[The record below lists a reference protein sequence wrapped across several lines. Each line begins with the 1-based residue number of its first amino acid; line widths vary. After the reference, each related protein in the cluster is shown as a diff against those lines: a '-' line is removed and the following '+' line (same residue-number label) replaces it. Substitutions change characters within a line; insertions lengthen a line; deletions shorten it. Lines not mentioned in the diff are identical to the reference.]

1 MRRFRVIDGSNNRSV
16 EVHRA
21 PAPAPAD
28 GSPAAPPT
36 ESQSAESQSPLRSSD
51 ADDADS
57 VDGLITAS
65 TSYHAALQTTAHIRQ
80 RSLLD
85 FLR

>member
-1 MRRFRVIDGSNNRSV
+1 MRRFRVIDGSNDGSL
-16 EVHRA
+16 EVQRA
-21 PAPAPAD
+21 SALAPVPAD
-28 GSPAAPPT
+28 GSPAAAPQSDDSPAPPP
-36 ESQSAESQSPLRSSD
+36 SGD
-51 ADDADS
+51 ADEADS

>member
-1 MRRFRVIDGSNNRSV
+1 MRRFRVIDGSNNGSL
-16 EVHRA
+16 EVLRTSALA
-21 PAPAPAD
+21 PVPAD
-28 GSPAAPPT
+28 APPAAPQHSSESPAA
-36 ESQSAESQSPLRSSD
+36 QRSHG
-51 ADDADS
+51 ADEPDS